1 MTVSPAILERAVRS
15 ICPDVEGRVF
25 GHARENLSEKEL
37 WEELACCVLSSQ
49 VPFELART
57 AADELSRAGLFN
69 GASQKMT
76 GSQYESELLAV
87 LSSPLWVGD
96 SYRRYRFP
104 KSKAHQLAVTRGRF
118 FETDISL
125 SEIVYGSNDAAD
137 SRTTL
142 INLVAG
148 MGAKQASMFLRNSG
162 STYDL
167 AILDRHVLTYMSAL
181 QLTITNDRNALGLK
195 RYLATEDILHGYAQ
209 HLGFNI
215 GCLDW
220 AIWIV
225 MRVARREHYL

>member
-1 MTVSPAILERAVRS
+1 M
-15 ICPDVEGRVF
+15 
-25 GHARENLSEKEL
+25 
-37 WEELACCVLSSQ
+37 
-49 VPFELART
+49 PFELART

-69 GASQKMT
+69 GATLQMT

-87 LSSPLWVGD
+87 LRSPLWVDG

-118 FETDISL
+118 FEANFSL

-162 STYDL
+162 STYEL

-195 RYLATEDILHGYAQ
+195 KYLATEDIFHGYAQ